1 MIKQSSGEIAP
12 RTLSVVIPV
21 FRGAETIED
30 LVREARG
37 LRFSDSTPSG
47 HLYTLLEIILV
58 HDCGP
63 DDGDVVLRSLA
74 AEFSEVSIV
83 WLARNSGQ
91 HAATLAGI
99 AASRGEWVITLDED
113 GQHDPSVIPRL
124 LDAALEARCHL
135 VYGVGRAPHR
145 LWRRA
150 GSRLAKRIF
159 RLASGGAGPASDF
172 SSFRLILGEIARYV
186 GATAGPWV
194 YLDVAI
200 SWSTSRVATHQVQ
213 LRSEGRPAISYSWSR
228 LAQHFLRMLASLGV
242 RPLSVIFL
250 GGLASGTVG
259 LGFAALTVVQ
269 RVTGIIDLPGWSSL
283 MATLLIGF
291 GVTLTAIGIVAAFLG
306 LVVTI
311 MLGRPAYTT
320 VTDDSIVFR

>member
-1 MIKQSSGEIAP
+1 MESAGEIVP
-12 RTLSVVIPV
+12 RTLSLVVPV
-21 FRGAETIED
+21 FRGAATIEG
-30 LVREARG
+30 LVREALG
-37 LRFSDSTPSG
+37 LRSSDWTPSG
-47 HLYTLLEIILV
+47 RAYTLLEIILV

-63 DDGDVVLRSLA
+63 DDSDVVLRSLA
-74 AEFSEVSIV
+74 AESSEVSIV

-113 GQHDPSVIPRL
+113 GQHDPAVIPEL
-124 LDAALEARCHL
+124 LDAALDSRCHL

-150 GSRLAKRIF
+150 GSRLAKGVF
-159 RLASGGAGPASDF
+159 RFASGGAGPASEF

-194 YLDVAI
+194 YLDVAL
-200 SWSTSRVATHQVQ
+200 SWSISRVATHHVR
-213 LRSEGRPAISYSWSR
+213 LRAEGRPAISYSWSR
-228 LAQHFLRMLASLGV
+228 LVQHFLQMLASLGV
-242 RPLSVIFL
+242 RPLSLIFL
-250 GGLASGTVG
+250 GGLASGTIGV
-259 LGFAALTVVQ
+259 GFAALTVIQ
-269 RVTGIIDLPGWSSL
+269 RVTGVVDLPGWSSL

-291 GVTLTAIGIVAAFLG
+291 GVTLAAIGIVAAFLG
-306 LVVTI
+306 VVVTI